1 MPQLTECREYEQLLS
16 LKNEIIYQLLNR
28 KIVISKQTVENFDC
42 AAQEEL
48 KRWIELYKDCSDQ
61 LEEFNQIC
69 YFCGNKFDPENVNN
83 DCSIN
88 NYIPQPHVKGQNYGY
103 TEDTP
108 PSDFVGNQR
117 CYWGKPNAQC
127 KQDWSK

>member
-1 MPQLTECREYEQLLS
+1 MINEILQSFVGDTQDNTQMVKFMSKLCIIKSNIEQIMSKPFKTEIDVDPNDLPRYLTEFRSRLTECREYEQLLS

-61 LEEFNQIC
+61 LEEFN
-69 YFCGNKFDPENVNN
+69 
-83 DCSIN
+83 
-88 NYIPQPHVKGQNYGY
+88 
-103 TEDTP
+103 
-108 PSDFVGNQR
+108 
-117 CYWGKPNAQC
+117 
-127 KQDWSK
+127 

>member
-1 MPQLTECREYEQLLS
+1 MSKPFKTEIDVDPNDLPRYLTEFRSRLTECREYEQLLS

-61 LEEFNQIC
+61 LEEFN
-69 YFCGNKFDPENVNN
+69 
-83 DCSIN
+83 
-88 NYIPQPHVKGQNYGY
+88 
-103 TEDTP
+103 
-108 PSDFVGNQR
+108 
-117 CYWGKPNAQC
+117 
-127 KQDWSK
+127 